1 MCSGMDPCAKV
12 VLTASQRL
20 TTMPRMKI
28 EDTQLEYEGLLDVA
42 RLMCVAARTAP
53 KGRGVDRLVVAVLT
67 GDEKNK
73 LADEMQRIGEQTAAE
88 FFIRDAKNVRVAGA
102 VVLLGTK
109 LSTLGIPACGYCG
122 SENCAANEK
131 KGGIC
136 VFNIADLGIA
146 LGSAVSVAANHR
158 VDCRIFFSAG
168 RAALNQK
175 HLGED
180 VKIAYGIPISVGPKS
195 PFFDR

>member
-1 MCSGMDPCAKV
+1 
-12 VLTASQRL
+12 
-20 TTMPRMKI
+20 MPPMKI
-28 EDTQLEYEGLLDVA
+28 EDTQLEKEGLLEVA
-42 RLMCVAARTAP
+42 RLMCIAARTAP
-53 KGRGVDRLVVAVLT
+53 KGRGVDRLVTAVLT

-73 LADEMQRIGEQTAAE
+73 LADEMQRVGEQAAAE
-88 FFIRDAKNVRVAGA
+88 FFIRDAANVRAAGA

-109 LSTLGIPACGYCG
+109 LSTLGVPACGYCG
-122 SENCAANEK
+122 SEDCAANEE

-136 VFNIADLGIA
+136 VFNVADLGIA

-180 VKIAYGIPISVGPKS
+180 VKIAYGIPVSISPKS

>member
-1 MCSGMDPCAKV
+1 
-12 VLTASQRL
+12 
-20 TTMPRMKI
+20 MKI
-28 EDTQLEYEGLLDVA
+28 EDRQLEKEGLLEVA

-53 KGRGVDRLVVAVLT
+53 KGRGVDRLVATVLT
-67 GDEKNK
+67 GDEKDK
-73 LADEMQRIGEQTAAE
+73 LADEMQRVGERDSID
-88 FFIRDAKNVRVAGA
+88 FFVRDAANVRAAGA
-102 VVLLGTK
+102 VVLLGTR
-109 LSTLGIPACGYCG
+109 LATLGIPACGYCG
-122 SENCAANEK
+122 SENCAANEA

-146 LGSAVSVAANHR
+146 LGSAVSIAANHR

-175 HLGED
+175 LLGDD
-180 VKIAYGIPISVGPKS
+180 VKIAFGIPVSVGPKS

>member
-1 MCSGMDPCAKV
+1 M
-12 VLTASQRL
+12 
-20 TTMPRMKI
+20 TTMRNMKI
-28 EDTQLEYEGLLDVA
+28 EGSQMEAEGILEVA

-53 KGRGVDRLVVAVLT
+53 KGRGVDRLVSMVLT
-67 GDEKNK
+67 GPEKDR
-73 LADEMQRIGEQTAAE
+73 LADEMQRVGEQADAA
-88 FFIRDAKNVRVAGA
+88 FFIRDAANVRTAGV
-102 VVLLGTK
+102 VVLLGTR

-122 SENCAANEK
+122 SENCAANEA

-136 VFNIADLGIA
+136 VFNVADLGIA

-168 RAALNQK
+168 RAALNLRY
-175 HLGED
+175 LGED
-180 VKIAYGIPISVGPKS
+180 IKIAFGIPLSVGPKS

>member
-1 MCSGMDPCAKV
+1 
-12 VLTASQRL
+12 
-20 TTMPRMKI
+20 MPPMKI
-28 EDTQLEYEGLLDVA
+28 KDTQLENEGILEVA

-53 KGRGVDRLVVAVLT
+53 KGRGVDRLVAAVLT
-67 GDEKNK
+67 GEEKDE
-73 LADEMQRIGEQTAAE
+73 LADEMRKVGEQTASAD
-88 FFIRDAKNVRVAGA
+88 FFIRDAANVKAAGA

-109 LSTLGIPACGYCG
+109 LATLGIPACGYCG
-122 SENCAANEK
+122 AENCAANEA

-136 VFNIADLGIA
+136 VFNITDLGIA
-146 LGSAVSVAANHR
+146 LGSAVSVAADNR

-168 RAALNQK
+168 RAALNLK

-180 VKIAYGIPISVGPKS
+180 VKIAFGIPLSVGPKS